1 MEPELNE
8 LLEQAKSDPDAV
20 GLVLIGSYA
29 SGTADEESDLDVLY
43 VVRDGVAPP
52 PRERRGRVEFVPT
65 ALDGLRNPPDWF
77 KPALA
82 HARVLLDESG
92 DVTAAIEAAQRVSR
106 EETAELYDSYLND
119 LYRSLKAWRRGNELA
134 GRIEAG
140 RSLRYLG
147 ELLFALGGT
156 RGPYP
161 KDWPGKLGELEPLVL
176 EVARTADPT
185 TQQELAR
192 RVRALA
198 RDYEDVYAGWEG
210 EIDRVLELDFE

>member
-1 MEPELNE
+1 LEPELNE

-43 VVRDGVAPP
+43 VLRDGSPAPE
-52 PRERRGRVEFVPT
+52 RERSGRVDLIPT
-65 ALDGLRNPPDWF
+65 TLDRLRNATDWF

-82 HARVLLDESG
+82 HARVLLDPDGEIAAAVES
-92 DVTAAIEAAQRVSR
+92 AQSVSR
-106 EETAELYDSYLND
+106 EEIAELYDAYLND

-134 GRIEAG
+134 ARIEAG

-147 ELLFALGGT
+147 ELLFALEGT

-161 KDWPGKLGELEPLVL
+161 KDWPGRLGDLEPLVL
-176 EVARTADPT
+176 EVARTADPSV
-185 TQQELAR
+185 QQELAR
-192 RVRALA
+192 SVRERA
-198 RDYEDVYAGWEG
+198 RDYEDVYADWHG
-210 EIDRVLELDFE
+210 EIDRVLELRFE

>member
-1 MEPELNE
+1 LEPELNE

-43 VVRDGVAPP
+43 VMRDGVVPP

-65 ALDGLRNPPDWF
+65 ALDGLRNAPDWF

-92 DVTAAIEAAQRVSR
+92 DVVAAIEAARRVSR
-106 EETAELYDSYLND
+106 DETAELYDGYLND

-185 TQQELAR
+185 TQQKLAR

-210 EIDRVLELDFE
+210 EIDRVLGLDFE

>member
-8 LLEQAKSDPDAV
+8 LLEQAKSDPNAV

-29 SGTADEESDLDVLY
+29 SGTPDEESDLDVLY
-43 VVRDGVAPP
+43 VLRDDGEPP
-52 PRERRGRVEFVPT
+52 ERERKGRVDLVPT
-65 ALDGLRNPPDWF
+65 TLERLRNAPDWF

-82 HARVLLDESG
+82 HARVLLDDDGE
-92 DVTAAIEAAQRVSR
+92 VAAAVAAAQRVSR
-106 EETAELYDSYLND
+106 EETAELYDGYLND

-140 RSLRYLG
+140 RSLRFLG
-147 ELLFALGGT
+147 ELLFALDGS

-161 KDWPGKLGELEPLVL
+161 KDWPGRLGELEPLML

-198 RDYEDVYAGWEG
+198 HEYEDVYADWHG
-210 EIDRVLELDFE
+210 EVDRVLGLEFD